1 MMINRRTFI
10 QGAALVAT
18 TPALEALLSFSST
31 VQSHV
36 SRLPC
41 TPPPK
46 MVADGKAMSFIV
58 FKIDG
63 WDRCDELVM
72 DRLSANPVSKF
83 SNANQVLIRI
93 NQSWQTA
100 WR

>member
-1 MMINRRTFI
+1 MMIDRRTFI

-36 SRLPC
+36 SLLPC
-41 TPPPK
+41 TPPPQ
-46 MVADGKAMSFIV
+46 MAGDGTAMSFIV

-63 WDRCDELVM
+63 WDRCDELAM
-72 DRLSANPVSKF
+72 DRLSANPVTKF
-83 SNANQVLIRI
+83 STANQVLIRI
-93 NQSWQTA
+93 NQSWRTA

>member
-1 MMINRRTFI
+1 MMVDRRTFI

-18 TPALEALLSFSST
+18 TPVLEALLSFSST

-36 SRLPC
+36 SLLAC
-41 TPPPK
+41 TPPPQ
-46 MVADGKAMSFIV
+46 MAGDETAMSSIV

-63 WDRCDELVM
+63 WDRCDELAM
-72 DRLSANPVSKF
+72 DRLSANTVTRF
-83 SNANQVLIRI
+83 SDANQVLIRI
-93 NQSWQTA
+93 NQSWRTA